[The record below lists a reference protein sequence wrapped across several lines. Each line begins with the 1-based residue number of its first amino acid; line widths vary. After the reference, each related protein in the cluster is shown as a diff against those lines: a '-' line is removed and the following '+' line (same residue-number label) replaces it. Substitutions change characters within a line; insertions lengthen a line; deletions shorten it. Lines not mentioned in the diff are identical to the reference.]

1 MNIVRLIEELEYL
14 KDIAGEDAEVRLA
27 TQPSWPFEYS
37 IDSVIV
43 MTNEMREEN
52 ARAELR
58 DEGLS
63 EEEINEQVVGA
74 PEFEGENVIYLSEG
88 CQLGYLPG
96 DVTNELGW

>member
-14 KDIAGEDAEVRLA
+14 KDIAGENAQVLLA
-27 TQPSWPFEYS
+27 MQPSWPFEYS
-37 IDSVIV
+37 IDSVIAV
-43 MTNEMREEN
+43 TNEMREEN

-88 CQLGYLPG
+88 SQLGYLPG